1 MKVRGIMARTTIFFS
16 IVLIALGLY
25 GYFGSPDAEPSK
37 TALIPAAFGILL
49 LIPGLIALNDRFRM
63 HAMHAAAAVGLL
75 GLVMAGGRGGMKI
88 GSLFSDDPNVNKRPI
103 MMVLAMAA
111 VCLVFVGLCVKS
123 FIDARRRQAAERRA
137 SSDDAA

>member
-1 MKVRGIMARTTIFFS
+1 MARTTIFFS
-16 IVLIALGLY
+16 MVLIALGLY

-37 TALIPAAFGILL
+37 TALIPAAFGVAL

-63 HAMHAAAAVGLL
+63 HAMHAAVAVGLL

-103 MMVLAMAA
+103 VMVLAMAV
-111 VCLVFVGLCVKS
+111 VCLVFVGLCGKS
-123 FIDARRRQAAERRA
+123 FIAARRRQAAERRA
-137 SSDDAA
+137 ASDDAA